1 VWKQDEMENKRN
13 AVVRWGLTFGLT
25 FGLIMAFL
33 GATLAVG
40 SRLLEGSLIDGQT
53 TPGQL
58 LPAAGIT
65 LLIGCGLDLVY
76 LALFFVAGI
85 MTARQSGSVG
95 AASLAGLLAGG
106 VGALVN
112 SVASLIV
119 TFVFPTT
126 LTSLGASS
134 TLTSDTSTFYIV
146 GFVAGLIFGL
156 VIWGGLGAGLGALGG
171 LIGQSQFR
179 AAHPELAQ
187 SGYYAYAPYTGY
199 PGYPP
204 APPVGAYPP
213 PPGAYPAYPAYPPY
227 PPPPGTPYPPAPNT
241 EQPPQSGAYPPPDA
255 YPPAQPGQ

>member
-1 VWKQDEMENKRN
+1 MENKRN
-13 AVVRWGLTFGLT
+13 AVVRWGLT

-53 TPGQL
+53 TPGQF
-58 LPAAGIT
+58 LPAAGIA

-85 MTARQSGSVG
+85 MAARQSGSVG

-134 TLTSDTSTFYIV
+134 TLTSDTSAFYIV
-146 GFVAGLIFGL
+146 GFVVGLIFGL
-156 VIWGGLGAGLGALGG
+156 LIWGGLGAGLGALGG
-171 LIGQSQFR
+171 LIGQNQFR

-187 SGYYAYAPYTGY
+187 PGYYAPAPYAGY
-199 PGYPP
+199 PPGYPP
-204 APPVGAYPP
+204 APPMGAYPP

-227 PPPPGTPYPPAPNT
+227 PPPPPAAPYPPVPSV
-241 EQPPQSGAYPPPDA
+241 EQPPQGETSSPPDTYPPS
-255 YPPAQPGQ
+255 QPGQ